1 VSILRASSFENV
13 FMFSLCKRK
22 KKRKTK
28 KSCHQRHNSCEINKG
43 ERKRNAEKERRRKS
57 IKRSDIVFMENH

>member
-1 VSILRASSFENV
+1 
-13 FMFSLCKRK
+13 MFSLCKRK

>member
-1 VSILRASSFENV
+1 
-13 FMFSLCKRK
+13 MFSCSLSAKEK

-43 ERKRNAEKERRRKS
+43 ERKRNAEKERRRNS